1 MKAVVWSKPACG
13 YCVKAKNLLK
23 TKGIEVEEKNIAEG
37 HKIQDLLELVP
48 NARTMPQ
55 IWLNE
60 EYVGGYYE
68 LEKKLNELPNND

>member
-1 MKAVVWSKPACG
+1 MKAIVWSKPACG

-48 NARTMPQ
+48 NARTRQQ

-60 EYVGGYYE
+60 EYVVGYYE
-68 LEKKLNELPNND
+68 SEKKLNELPNND